1 MTAPKAVF
9 DTVSYLQAVT
19 NPNGPAWAALELTD
33 AGRIRLVASEET
45 LREVVD
51 VLSRP
56 NIRKRFPSLT
66 DERLGQFLQ
75 VIRLVAEMLVDVP
88 RIVSLERDPKD
99 EPFLNLAITSGAAY
113 LVTRDKD
120 MLDLMQD
127 GAFRAAH
134 PGLRIIGPVE
144 LLKELTPSRA
154 IGGQSSLISTVRR
167 LGSVSQMGCRPS
179 RILTRRVSEG
189 PAAITPTQTC
199 GSRNPR

>member
-134 PGLRIIGPVE
+134 LVSGSLGR
-144 LLKELTPSRA
+144 
-154 IGGQSSLISTVRR
+154 SSF
-167 LGSVSQMGCRPS
+167 
-179 RILTRRVSEG
+179 
-189 PAAITPTQTC
+189 
-199 GSRNPR
+199 

>member
-1 MTAPKAVF
+1 MSAPKAVF

-154 IGGQSSLISTVRR
+154 IGG
-167 LGSVSQMGCRPS
+167 
-179 RILTRRVSEG
+179 
-189 PAAITPTQTC
+189 TQ
-199 GSRNPR
+199 GDSGEVV